1 MWFPLSRLLRI
12 TPEIPGQF
20 ALLWP
25 TTVWQLPVSV
35 CVNVCV
41 CALVWSTGMSLRTNR
56 AHIRNKIKKKISK
69 KQKSKK
75 RREISMEAFADVVFY
90 QQQNRR
96 KKSIFKSV
104 PQCQCVWDT
113 CGGIQHVWLFLL
125 QVISEFS
132 GSLVYVCL
140 CVHITVCVCLCVC
153 RSLPL
158 MSCWHTGGRSLL
170 KKTSVWIWLGVTLQP
185 RKHSTSMHRRSR
197 ALTLALQSLFKRQ
210 TRAVLLS

>member
-1 MWFPLSRLLRI
+1 MWFPLPRLLRI

-41 CALVWSTGMSLRTNR
+41 CPLVWSTGMSLRTNR
-56 AHIRNKIKKKISK
+56 AQKKKINK

-75 RREISMEAFADVVFY
+75 RREISMEVFADVVFY

-96 KKSIFKSV
+96 KKAFLNPCHSV
-104 PQCQCVWDT
+104 SVCET

-140 CVHITVCVCLCVC
+140 CVHITVCVCVSVC
-153 RSLPL
+153 LPF
-158 MSCWHTGGRSLL
+158 
-170 KKTSVWIWLGVTLQP
+170 
-185 RKHSTSMHRRSR
+185 
-197 ALTLALQSLFKRQ
+197 LALDE
-210 TRAVLLS
+210 LLAYWWKKLIKENKCLDLTGCHTSTP

>member
-41 CALVWSTGMSLRTNR
+41 CPLVWSTGMSLRTNM
-56 AHIRNKIKKKISK
+56 AQKKKINK

-75 RREISMEAFADVVFY
+75 RREISMEVFADVVFY

-96 KKSIFKSV
+96 KKAFLNPCHSV
-104 PQCQCVWDT
+104 SVCETHVEAYSM
-113 CGGIQHVWLFLL
+113 CGCFYCRLFLNFQGL
-125 QVISEFS
+125 WFTFVCVCT
-132 GSLVYVCL
+132 SLC
-140 CVHITVCVCLCVC
+140 VCVCLCVC

-185 RKHSTSMHRRSR
+185 RKHSTSLHRRSR

>member
-41 CALVWSTGMSLRTNR
+41 CPLVWSTGMSLRTNR
-56 AHIRNKIKKKISK
+56 AQKKKINK

-75 RREISMEAFADVVFY
+75 RREISMEVFADVVFY

-96 KKSIFKSV
+96 KKAFLNPCHSVSVCETHVEAYSMCGCAGYFWIFRVSGLRLFV
-104 PQCQCVWDT
+104 CAHHCV
-113 CGGIQHVWLFLL
+113 CV
-125 QVISEFS
+125 S
-132 GSLVYVCL
+132 VCL
-140 CVHITVCVCLCVC
+140 
-153 RSLPL
+153 PF
-158 MSCWHTGGRSLL
+158 
-170 KKTSVWIWLGVTLQP
+170 
-185 RKHSTSMHRRSR
+185 
-197 ALTLALQSLFKRQ
+197 LALDE
-210 TRAVLLS
+210 LLAYWWKKLIKENKCLDLTGCHTSTP

>member
-12 TPEIPGQF
+12 TLEIPGQF

-41 CALVWSTGMSLRTNR
+41 CPLVWSTGMSLRTNR
-56 AHIRNKIKKKISK
+56 AQKKRSTRSRKAKKERNKHGSVCRCCFLSTT
-69 KQKSKK
+69 KQK
-75 RREISMEAFADVVFY
+75 
-90 QQQNRR
+90 